1 MIKFKLN
8 VFHYRLMMQG
18 YKPEKEKSLSLAQPP
33 LSFEQ
38 VCPTWARKL
47 RIGLD
52 EQDVRTLAFDSKY
65 CIVGE
70 AWGYNGRHAGYY
82 VAPLIPLIGCWKCVK
97 FGREMGKIAK
107 LHGQSCT
114 SDLHPVINRFIEHWN
129 KRHRDNTKKNTLH
142 FSVSACNDVKA
153 Q

>member
-1 MIKFKLN
+1 MIKFKSN
-8 VFHYRLMMQG
+8 VFHKLLMLC
-18 YKPEKEKSLSLAQPP
+18 YKPKTERSSALAQPA
-33 LSFEQ
+33 LSFER

-52 EQDVRTLAFDSKY
+52 EQDVRTLAYDSKY

-70 AWGYNGRHAGYY
+70 AWGYSGRHAGYY
-82 VAPLIPLIGCWKCVK
+82 IAPLIPFIGCWKCVK
-97 FGREMGKIAK
+97 FGREMGRIAK

-114 SDLHPVINRFIEHWN
+114 SDLHPIIDNFLEHWN
-129 KRHRDNTKKNTLH
+129 KRHRDISQ
-142 FSVSACNDVKA
+142 FGQIEVVS